1 MGSFGYIQ
9 INMFAALM
17 LLILY
22 FNSKSKFP
30 YSRNSKRFRKI
41 MIMLIAV
48 LVMDTTM
55 RVLDGQDAWWNGTM
69 MWITV
74 FVYYTLI
81 DVLALGWFV
90 YTYANIYED
99 RELIEDKRLVFF
111 TLAPLLALL
120 LVMTCWPG
128 LIFDINERNHYVK
141 GQLFPLQYGAWMLY
155 MIVAAGM
162 AFFLRKNANT
172 REKREECVC
181 LAYFPALPLLGGM
194 IQRIT
199 GGMATAW
206 PFTVASVV
214 MVYVKMQRTQISL
227 DPMTGLNNRNRFNQ
241 YIQSK
246 IDNDKGGNS
255 WYLLLIDIDDF
266 KQINDAY
273 GHMAGDEALKKMA
286 VILKRAFGRMNA
298 FLARFGGD
306 EFVVVLDCKRDKDLQ
321 NALILLEVVM
331 NNENRHDNARCQ
343 LSCSVGCVKYDGE
356 VMKTKEELIAAADRE
371 MYFQKRNRKA
381 QGT

>member
-41 MIMLIAV
+41 MITLIAL
-48 LVMDTTM
+48 LVMDTIM
-55 RVLDGQDAWWNGTM
+55 RVLDGQDVRWGTTM

-74 FVYYTLI
+74 FVYYILI
-81 DVLALGWFV
+81 DVLVLGWFV

-99 RELIEDKRLVFF
+99 RELIEDKRLVFC
-111 TLAPLLALL
+111 TLVPLLILL

-128 LIFDINERNHYVK
+128 VIFGANERNHCVK
-141 GQLFPLQYGAWMLY
+141 GRLFLLQYGVWMLY

-162 AFFLRKNANT
+162 AFFRRRKAKT
-172 REKREECVC
+172 REKREECVY
-181 LAYFPALPLLGGM
+181 LAHFPILPLLGGV
-194 IQRIT
+194 IQLVA

-241 YIQSK
+241 FIQSK
-246 IDNDKGGNS
+246 IDNDKGRNS
-255 WYLLLIDIDDF
+255 WYLLLIDVDDF

-286 VILKRAFGRMNA
+286 AILKRTFGRMNA

-371 MYFQKRNRKA
+371 MYLQKRKRKA